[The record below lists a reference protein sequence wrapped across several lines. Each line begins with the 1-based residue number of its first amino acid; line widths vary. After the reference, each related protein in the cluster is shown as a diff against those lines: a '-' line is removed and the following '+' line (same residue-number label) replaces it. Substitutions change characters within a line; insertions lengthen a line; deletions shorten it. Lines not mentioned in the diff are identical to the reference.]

1 MQVTLVIFSTENIK
15 WRIFL
20 DFSCC
25 CNANIYSRMAGN
37 LSKRSNSSTFKT
49 VSADIGVIGMQGKA
63 LKYEKLQYWQ
73 QKKKK
78 KKKKKPTNKKKK
90 KRQKTSNKMMG

>member
-1 MQVTLVIFSTENIK
+1 MYNTLIIIQHAGHISKFFYRKHQMTH
-15 WRIFL
+15 FL
-20 DFSCC
+20 RLFLF
-25 CNANIYSRMAGN
+25 CNANMYSRMAGK
-37 LSKRSNSSTFKT
+37 LSKGSNSSTFKT

-78 KKKKKPTNKKKK
+78 KKK
-90 KRQKTSNKMMG
+90 RQKTSNKMMG

>member
-25 CNANIYSRMAGN
+25 RNANMNSRMAGK
-37 LSKRSNSSTFKT
+37 LSKGSNSSTFKT

-63 LKYEKLQYWQ
+63 LKKNNN
-73 QKKKK
+73 
-78 KKKKKPTNKKKK
+78 NKKK
-90 KRQKTSNKMMG
+90 KTSNKMMG

>member
-1 MQVTLVIFSTENIK
+1 MQVTLANISTENIK

-25 CNANIYSRMAGN
+25 CNANMYSRMADK
-37 LSKRSNSSTFKT
+37 LSKGSNSSTFKI
-49 VSADIGVIGMQGKA
+49 DIGVIGMQGKA

-78 KKKKKPTNKKKK
+78 KKKKKHQMKWWVNHIWKKKSK
-90 KRQKTSNKMMG
+90 LILL